1 MIKRLSPEYFKRV
14 CETIWRHDFKTDFAY
29 RSYFR
34 KFMQIFEPDDVK
46 EFNALITIFTDRWHF
61 TPMDIEDRLN
71 AMYKS
76 NKIIRIRHYGKKLYL
91 TRELILKDIE
101 DLIRWC
107 HKRLNEYYKL
117 YGINIDGIDVGELND
132 IKEMN

>member
-1 MIKRLSPEYFKRV
+1 
-14 CETIWRHDFKTDFAY
+14 
-29 RSYFR
+29 
-34 KFMQIFEPDDVK
+34 
-46 EFNALITIFTDRWHF
+46 
-61 TPMDIEDRLN
+61 MDIEDRLN

-76 NKIIRIRHYGKKLYL
+76 NKIIRIRHHGKKLYL